1 MLDLVVQTL
10 PSIEV
15 PPIEGCS
22 EQVKYKVSG
31 LDLGHFHVHHDNVE
45 VVLGDVTETGDVLT
59 VTVGNVKA
67 LLPHFSWSYEQTTF
81 PFVNGQGFA
90 DAEVADAS
98 SVGLHAAAAA
108 GLRLLLLCC
117 CCAVAVLLLH
127 CCCTAVAPLLLLL
140 CCCHIA
146 VAPCTTSSGP
156 LALMTPPCRA
166 GRRRLGDDEVSS
178 GEAGA

>member
-1 MLDLVVQTL
+1 LVVQTL

-15 PPIEGCS
+15 PPIEGCA

-90 DAEVADAS
+90 DAEVAHA
-98 SVGLHAAAAA
+98 SVGLHTAAA
-108 GLRLLLLCC
+108 GLRLLCCCCCAAVTVLLLLCC
-117 CCAVAVLLLH
+117 CCCAAVAVLLL
-127 CCCTAVAPLLLLL
+127 LLLLL
-140 CCCHIA
+140 QCSCRCSAAAGLLRIA
-146 VAPCTTSSGP
+146 SWP
-156 LALMTPPCRA
+156 
-166 GRRRLGDDEVSS
+166 
-178 GEAGA
+178 